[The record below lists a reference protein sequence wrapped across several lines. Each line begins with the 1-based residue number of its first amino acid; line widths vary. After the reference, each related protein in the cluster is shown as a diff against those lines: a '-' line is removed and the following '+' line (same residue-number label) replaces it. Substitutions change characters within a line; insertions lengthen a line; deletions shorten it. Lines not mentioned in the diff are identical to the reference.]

1 MHPTLYILCK
11 TTQVILALNI
21 SVSLLNLKRVD
32 YNKIKIKYE
41 INVLYYWNVKEI
53 KIKYK

>member
-21 SVSLLNLKRVD
+21 SVSLLNLQRVD

-41 INVLYYWNVKEI
+41 INVLYY
-53 KIKYK
+53 